1 MSSSPS
7 SSPCSPSSAAN
18 TLVTEHTRP
27 VQYGRTVPS
36 GIKVLVAA
44 STQELGGLPMNND
57 KRVIV
62 YILGEVQSLRDVVRA
77 ADDLAWE
84 RLEASKWL

>member
-1 MSSSPS
+1 
-7 SSPCSPSSAAN
+7 
-18 TLVTEHTRP
+18 
-27 VQYGRTVPS
+27 
-36 GIKVLVAA
+36 
-44 STQELGGLPMNND
+44 MNND

-84 RLEASKWL
+84 RLEAIKWL